1 MTTKLNE
8 INALPARTWRR
19 LGVNGETVDLTD
31 APSGPFTGECF
42 TGSLPQGVKRYDI
55 IRDRVGFMDD
65 EPEPTLHPEMLQFMR
80 EKHNSGQFLLVGRGI
95 KCAEPIVFDYRLD
108 EQNPSV
114 IDDNLFVAEE
124 DSDVTV
130 VLRYTSAESGNA
142 FHCGQTKLIAKKGAR
157 LKLVQV
163 QTLNDQST
171 HFDSVGAMAMDG
183 ASIEVIQAEMG
194 ARKTFANCVTHL
206 YGEKSTFDHRT
217 VYLGDGKRSIDLSV
231 VADHF
236 GKKTKS
242 EITARGALFG
252 QSSKIFRGT
261 IDFKE
266 GSSGSFGREEEN
278 TLLFSPGVRNRTA
291 PLILCAE
298 EDVDGR
304 HAASVG
310 RMDENRLFYLMTR
323 GLSEMDAKKLT
334 IEAEFAPIVAAIP
347 VPEYQREISDFLQR
361 RLCSIEEL

>member
-1 MTTKLNE
+1 MTTKVKKL
-8 INALPARTWRR
+8 NALPVRTWRW

-31 APSGPFTGECF
+31 APDAPYTGECL
-42 TGSLPQGVKRYDI
+42 TGTLPKGVTRYDI
-55 IRDRVGFMDD
+55 IHDNIGFMDD
-65 EPEPTLHPEMLQFMR
+65 EPEPTLHPELLQFMR
-80 EKHNSGQFLLVGRGI
+80 EKHNSGQFLLIGRGV
-95 KCAEPIVFDYRLD
+95 KAAEPIVFNYELD
-108 EQNPSV
+108 ETNPSV

-130 VLRYTSAESGNA
+130 VLRYTSGESVNA
-142 FHCGQTKLIAKKGAR
+142 FHCGQTKLIAKRGAH

-163 QTLNDQST
+163 QTLSDRST
-171 HFDSVGAMAMDG
+171 HFDAVGAMAMDD

-194 ARKTFANCVTHL
+194 GAKTFANCNTRLLGV
-206 YGEKSTFDHRT
+206 KSTFDMRII
-217 VYLGDGKRSIDLSV
+217 YLGDGVRNTDLSV

-242 EITARGALFG
+242 EITARGALLG
-252 QSSKIFRGT
+252 QSRKIFRGT
-261 IDFKE
+261 IDFKK

-278 TLLFSPGVRNRTA
+278 TLLFSPRVRNRTA

-323 GLSEMDAKKLT
+323 GLSELDAKKLT

-347 VPEYQREISDFLQR
+347 VPEYRREISDFLQR
-361 RLCSIEEL
+361 RLSSVEKL